1 MTDLEKAKSLLK
13 NNITC
18 VLVKD
23 DNVLSSTKTGIAP
36 VMELIENNVN
46 LEGYS
51 VADKIVGK
59 AVAMLF
65 CKEKIKDVYGEV
77 LSESAKVYLEKHGIN
92 FSYNIL
98 AKAIINR
105 QKAGICPME
114 ETVKDIENCDEA
126 FIALKNKLASLKNI
140 QERKI

>member
-65 CKEKIKDVYGEV
+65 CK
-77 LSESAKVYLEKHGIN
+77 A
-92 FSYNIL
+92 
-98 AKAIINR
+98 
-105 QKAGICPME
+105 
-114 ETVKDIENCDEA
+114 
-126 FIALKNKLASLKNI
+126 KNKRCLWRSFK
-140 QERKI
+140 

>member
-23 DNVLSSTKTGIAP
+23 DHVLSSTKTGIAP
-36 VMELIENNVN
+36 VMELIENNIN

-65 CKEKIKDVYGEV
+65 CKAKIKDVYGEV
-77 LSESAKVYLEKHGIN
+77 LSESAKAYLEKHGIN
-92 FSYNIL
+92 FSYNTL
-98 AKAIINR
+98 AHAIINR
-105 QKAGICPME
+105 QKTGVCPME
-114 ETVKDIENCDEA
+114 ETVKDIENYDEA